1 MKEIES
7 PEVGIS
13 AKTDGLDFVQ
23 KHTVSAFV
31 LFVTVTR
38 VNVSYPLNTPL
49 LVPLKFNRLDH

>member
-23 KHTVSAFV
+23 KPTVSI
-31 LFVTVTR
+31 L
-38 VNVSYPLNTPL
+38 SSL
-49 LVPLKFNRLDH
+49 LQLQE

>member
-23 KHTVSAFV
+23 KHTVSV
-31 LFVTVTR
+31 LST
-38 VNVSYPLNTPL
+38 L
-49 LVPLKFNRLDH
+49 LRLQE